1 MRPEIKE
8 QLDALEFK
16 GLAIWLALAVG
27 LVTLFAVFA
36 AYMTPKRTVTLQ
48 GTIESQLFPPCKWG
62 RCSSYCTVLLPDGNR
77 AEAVKCG
84 REWRARGQKVNVV
97 VAESY
102 LFGAIN
108 TYVE

>member
-1 MRPEIKE
+1 MRPELKE
-8 QLDALEFK
+8 QLDALEFNRI
-16 GLAIWLALAVG
+16 AIWSALIVG
-27 LVTLFAVFA
+27 LIALCAMFA
-36 AYMTPKRTVTLQ
+36 AYMIPKRSVTLQ
-48 GTIESQLFPPCKWG
+48 GTIESQLFPPCKWS

-77 AEAVKCG
+77 AEAVNCG
-84 REWRARGQKVNVV
+84 REWRPRGQNVNVV